1 MADAIAARWWWWFL
15 RPRARTRGAAE
26 ATRANVERHFTD
38 DIRLT
43 LTGDGRGFAPP
54 DVLTELA
61 DTGILGLLGMQEWAH
76 LVGAQL
82 DIASRPGQGT
92 RVAVTVPR

>member
-1 MADAIAARWWWWFL
+1 M
-15 RPRARTRGAAE
+15 
-26 ATRANVERHFTD
+26 
-38 DIRLT
+38 
-43 LTGDGRGFAPP
+43 
-54 DVLTELA
+54 LTELA

-76 LVGAQL
+76 LVGTQL